1 MINSNLITDFFYGKV
16 KLWKSFWLVGF
27 GHSLSL
33 FFFVPIF
40 EKIILK
46 NTEIYSF
53 IEINQEFFQFPDF
66 SKLSLLSKLIVIL
79 STLYVT
85 VGIWRSSEKYEGS
98 FFWIVLTFFYL
109 SFNNILPSIYLT
121 LSLFF

>member
-33 FFFVPIF
+33 FFFIPIF

-85 VGIWRSSEKYEGS
+85 VGIWRSSEKYKGS
-98 FFWIVLTFFYL
+98 FFWIVVTFFYL